1 MSFIIGALKVIF
13 VLGFLVIIHEGGH
26 FLVAKL
32 CKIKVNEF
40 SVGFGKEIISKKK
53 KETKYTLRLVPLGG
67 YVNLLGEEEASDE
80 EGSYS
85 NAPIIKRFAI
95 LIAGATVNIIF
106 GIIVFFILASIVN
119 QSVKLGAMVTQ
130 NYLGNL
136 VDSIVMLFTGNVSKD
151 QVVGPVGISAMIVN
165 TNGFIDFFYM
175 MSVIS
180 ISLGV
185 TNLLPIPG
193 LDGGKILL
201 LLIEL
206 IRKKPLKEEVEMKIT
221 LTGLALLL
229 TFAIMVTVKDVINIF

>member
-1 MSFIIGALKVIF
+1 MNFIIGALKVIF
-13 VLGFLVIIHEGGH
+13 VLGFLVVIHEGGH
-26 FLVAKL
+26 FLIAKL

-40 SVGFGKEIISKKK
+40 SVGFGKEIISKNK
-53 KETKYTLRLVPLGG
+53 KETKYTLRLIPLGG
-67 YVNLLGEEEASDE
+67 YVNLLGEDESSNE

-119 QSVKLGAMVTQ
+119 QSVKLGAVVTQ
-130 NYLGNL
+130 NYLSNL

-193 LDGGKILL
+193 LDGGKILIL
-201 LLIEL
+201 LVEL
-206 IRKKPLKEEVEMKIT
+206 IRRKPLNEEVEMKIT
-221 LTGLALLL
+221 LIGMALLL

>member
-1 MSFIIGALKVIF
+1 MNFIIGALKVIF
-13 VLGFLVIIHEGGH
+13 VLGFLIIIHEGGH
-26 FLVAKL
+26 FLIAKL

-40 SVGFGKEIISKKK
+40 SIGFGKEIISKKK
-53 KETKYTLRLVPLGG
+53 KETKYTLRLIPLGG
-67 YVNLLGEEEASDE
+67 YVNLLGEEESSDE
-80 EGSYS
+80 DGSYS
-85 NAPIIKRFAI
+85 KAPIIKRFAI
-95 LIAGATVNIIF
+95 LIAGAAVNIIF
-106 GIIVFFILASIVN
+106 GIIVFFILASTVN
-119 QSVKLGAMVTQ
+119 KSIKLGAMVTQ
-130 NYLGNL
+130 NYLINL
-136 VDSIVMLFTGNVSKD
+136 VDSVVMLFTGNVTKE

-165 TNGFIDFFYM
+165 TNTFIDFFYM

-206 IRKKPLKEEVEMKIT
+206 IRRKPLKEELEIKIT
-221 LTGLALLL
+221 LAGLALLL

>member
-1 MSFIIGALKVIF
+1 MSFIIGALKVVF
-13 VLGFLVIIHEGGH
+13 VLGFLIIIHEGGH
-26 FLVAKL
+26 FLIAKL

-53 KETKYTLRLVPLGG
+53 AETKYTLRLIPLGG
-67 YVNLLGEEEASDE
+67 YVNLLGEEEVSEE

-85 NAPIIKRFAI
+85 SASILKRFTI
-95 LIAGATVNIIF
+95 LIAGATINIIF

-119 QSVKLGAMVTQ
+119 NSLKLGLIVTQ

-136 VDSIVMLFTGNVSKD
+136 AESVVSLFTGNVTKE
-151 QVVGPVGISAMIVN
+151 QVVGPVGISAMIVK
-165 TNGFIDFFYM
+165 TNGFIDFFYL

-193 LDGGKILL
+193 VDGGKILFL
-201 LLIEL
+201 FIEL
-206 IRKKPLKEEVEMKIT
+206 IRRKPLKEEVEMKIT
-221 LTGLALLL
+221 LIGLALLL
-229 TFAIMVTVKDVINIF
+229 TFAIMVTVKDVINII

>member
-13 VLGFLVIIHEGGH
+13 VLGFLIIIHEGGH
-26 FLVAKL
+26 FFVAKL

-40 SVGFGKEIISKKK
+40 AVGFGKELFSTKK
-53 KETKYTLRLVPLGG
+53 KETKYTLRLIPLGG
-67 YVNLLGEEEASDE
+67 YVNLLGEEESSDE

-95 LIAGATVNIIF
+95 LIAGVAVNIIF

-119 QSVKLGAMVTQ
+119 SSIKLGAIVTQ
-130 NYLGNL
+130 NYLSTL
-136 VDSIVMLFTGNVSKD
+136 VDSVVSLFTGNVTKE
-151 QVVGPVGISAMIVN
+151 QVVGPVGISAMIVK
-165 TNGFIDFFYM
+165 TNDFMDLFYM

-193 LDGGKILL
+193 LDGGKILFL
-201 LLIEL
+201 LVEL
-206 IRKKPLKEEVEMKIT
+206 IRRKPLKEEVEMKIT

-229 TFAIMVTVKDVINIF
+229 TFAIMITIKDVINIV

>member
-13 VLGFLVIIHEGGH
+13 VLGFLIIIHEGGH
-26 FLVAKL
+26 FLIAKL

-53 KETKYTLRLVPLGG
+53 KETKYTLRLIPLGG
-67 YVNLLGEEEASDE
+67 YVNLLGEEEASNE

-95 LIAGATVNIIF
+95 LIAGAAVNIVF

-119 QSVKLGAMVTQ
+119 NSMKSGIIVTQ
-130 NYLGNL
+130 NYLENL
-136 VDSIVMLFTGNVSKD
+136 VESVVSLFTGNVTKE
-151 QVVGPVGISAMIVN
+151 QVVGPVGISAMIVK
-165 TNGFIDFFYM
+165 TNGLIDLFYM

-193 LDGGKILL
+193 LDGGKILFL
-201 LLIEL
+201 LVEL
-206 IRKKPLKEEVEMKIT
+206 IRRKPLKEDVEMKIT
-221 LTGLALLL
+221 LTSLALLL
-229 TFAIMVTVKDVINIF
+229 TFAIMVTVKDVINIV

>member
-13 VLGFLVIIHEGGH
+13 VLGFLIIIHEGGH
-26 FLVAKL
+26 FLIAKL

-53 KETKYTLRLVPLGG
+53 KETKYTLRLIPLGG
-67 YVNLLGEEEASDE
+67 YVNLLGEEEASNE

-95 LIAGATVNIIF
+95 LIAGAAVNIVF

-119 QSVKLGAMVTQ
+119 NSMKSGIIVTQ
-130 NYLGNL
+130 NYLENL
-136 VDSIVMLFTGNVSKD
+136 VESVVSLFTGNVTKE
-151 QVVGPVGISAMIVN
+151 QVVGPVGISAMIVK
-165 TNGFIDFFYM
+165 TNSLIDFFYM

-180 ISLGV
+180 VSLGV

-193 LDGGKILL
+193 LDGGKILFL
-201 LLIEL
+201 LVEL
-206 IRKKPLKEEVEMKIT
+206 IRRKPLKEEVEMKIT
-221 LTGLALLL
+221 LTSLALLL
-229 TFAIMVTVKDVINIF
+229 TFAIMVTVKDVINIV